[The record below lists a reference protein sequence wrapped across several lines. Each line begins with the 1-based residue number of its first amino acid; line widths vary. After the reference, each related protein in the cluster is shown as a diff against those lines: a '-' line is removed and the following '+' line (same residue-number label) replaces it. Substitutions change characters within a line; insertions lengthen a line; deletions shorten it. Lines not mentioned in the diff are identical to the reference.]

1 MYCMR
6 RLYNNIQQLE
16 TPTRRRASPD
26 APPAEADP
34 ADHGLPVYVM
44 LPLDTV
50 WLLEREG
57 RSASVIK
64 REAALEVAL
73 RTLRK
78 VRRFRLY
85 EKHRTVFV
93 QRDQAPWFVS
103 AAHAFPPAPPPAP
116 LRPAPLSTMPLPT
129 RSSAAPVAQAN
140 STSGITTV
148 T

>member
-1 MYCMR
+1 M
-6 RLYNNIQQLE
+6 YNNIQQLE

-78 VRRFRLY
+78 VGLCTLAN
-85 EKHRTVFV
+85 EEHR
-93 QRDQAPWFVS
+93 
-103 AAHAFPPAPPPAP
+103 
-116 LRPAPLSTMPLPT
+116 
-129 RSSAAPVAQAN
+129 N
-140 STSGITTV
+140 E
-148 T
+148 

>member
-1 MYCMR
+1 MPWR

-34 ADHGLPVYVM
+34 ADLGLPVYVM

-50 WLLEREG
+50 WLLERDG

-78 VRRFRLY
+78 VGRSRCPVLVSGAGSCVMDGCAIPSRR
-85 EKHRTVFV
+85 T
-93 QRDQAPWFVS
+93 
-103 AAHAFPPAPPPAP
+103 AA
-116 LRPAPLSTMPLPT
+116 
-129 RSSAAPVAQAN
+129 
-140 STSGITTV
+140 
-148 T
+148 

>member
-1 MYCMR
+1 MLTVGVWR

-26 APPAEADP
+26 APPAEAD
-34 ADHGLPVYVM
+34 HGLPVYVM

-50 WLLEREG
+50 WLLERDG

-78 VRRFRLY
+78 VGFARC
-85 EKHRTVFV
+85 
-93 QRDQAPWFVS
+93 
-103 AAHAFPPAPPPAP
+103 
-116 LRPAPLSTMPLPT
+116 
-129 RSSAAPVAQAN
+129 
-140 STSGITTV
+140 
-148 T
+148 

>member
-1 MYCMR
+1 MGWCDQCAER
-6 RLYNNIQQLE
+6 TSRLLSLFSCRLYNNIQQLE

-50 WLLEREG
+50 WLLERDG

-78 VRRFRLY
+78 VR
-85 EKHRTVFV
+85 V
-93 QRDQAPWFVS
+93 QPPNQPS
-103 AAHAFPPAPPPAP
+103 HAS
-116 LRPAPLSTMPLPT
+116 L
-129 RSSAAPVAQAN
+129 
-140 STSGITTV
+140 IW
-148 T
+148 